1 MVKMVSLSDNA
12 YDSLKAIKEKNESF
26 SDVIIKLIEKP
37 KRDIMELAG
46 AWGDMPEMDAIFK
59 DIAIKRKSYKGRTGV
74 EL

>member
-12 YDSLKAIKEKNESF
+12 YGSLKAIKNKDESF
-26 SDVIIKLIEKP
+26 SDVIIKLIERP

-46 AWGDMPEMDAIFK
+46 AWEDLPEMDSIFRN
-59 DIAIKRKSYKGRTGV
+59 IAVKRKSYKGRTRV